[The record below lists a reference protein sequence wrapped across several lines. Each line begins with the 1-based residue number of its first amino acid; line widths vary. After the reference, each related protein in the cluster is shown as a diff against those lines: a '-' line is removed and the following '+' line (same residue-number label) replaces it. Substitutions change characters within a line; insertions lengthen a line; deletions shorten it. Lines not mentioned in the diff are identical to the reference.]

1 MTRPLVLASGSPY
14 RKTLLAR
21 LGLPF
26 EVVVAG
32 IDESSRPGE
41 APRQLV
47 RRLALEKA
55 AAVAT
60 LRPEAW
66 VVGSDQLAV
75 CDDRILGKPGSK
87 ERCVEQLLACSG
99 RCVEFLTA
107 VAVIRPGAETAGLHV
122 DSTEVRFRTLG
133 QGEVERY
140 VEVERPFDCA
150 GGFKCEGLGIALF
163 EAIRSE
169 DPTALIGLPLIWLAT
184 TLRSEGLDP
193 LAAP

>member
-1 MTRPLVLASGSPY
+1 MASQLVLASGSPY
-14 RKTLLAR
+14 RKALLER

-32 IDESSRPGE
+32 VDESIHPGE
-41 APRQLV
+41 TPAQLV
-47 RRLALEKA
+47 QRLAQEKA
-55 AAVAT
+55 FAVAAS
-60 LRPEAW
+60 RSGACII
-66 VVGSDQLAV
+66 GSDQLAV
-75 CDDRILGKPGSK
+75 CGQQILGKPGSV